1 MKRFMLFS
9 TRPSI
14 LKIPSLVFC
23 LCLLFFGAGVFA
35 QKNSS
40 EWPDAVKAAPK
51 NHRVLY
57 EDDDFRILLVTVN
70 PGEKENVHGHRWNS
84 ILIAYQSGKFIDHV
98 QGGPDLKAPAPSPNE
113 PFPMVMMKGPEAP
126 HSVENVDSV
135 TDRLIR
141 VEFKKA
147 PFTNVPPAPGILTTQ
162 RLQAKSQ

>member
-9 TRPSI
+9 ARPSI

-70 PGEKENVHGHRWNS
+70 PGEKENFHGHRWNS
-84 ILIAYQSGKFIDHV
+84 ILIAYQAGKFIDHI

>member
-1 MKRFMLFS
+1 MNRFMLFS

-14 LKIPSLVFC
+14 LKMPSFVFC

-40 EWPDAVKAAPK
+40 EWPDAVKADSK

-84 ILIAYQSGKFIDHV
+84 ILIAFQSGKFIDHI
-98 QGGPDLKAPAPSPNE
+98 QGGPDIKAPAPSRNE

-147 PFTNVPPAPGILTTQ
+147 PFSNIPPAPGILTTQ
-162 RLQAKSQ
+162 RLQAKSK